1 MDDYD
6 YYDEK
11 MLYLLNLFKEKREIK
26 LANEKREATRN
37 FINSL
42 TRKTSTVKIFIL
54 SRYRYHDAFSKAFLR
69 TFTTSNLRSN

>member
-26 LANEKREATRN
+26 LANEKREATLN

-54 SRYRYHDAFSKAFLR
+54 SRYRYHDAFSNTFLR

>member
-11 MLYLLNLFKEKREIK
+11 MLYLLNLFKEEREIK

-37 FINSL
+37 FINSFR
-42 TRKTSTVKIFIL
+42 RKTSTVKIFIW
-54 SRYRYHDAFSKAFLR
+54 SRYRYHDAFS
-69 TFTTSNLRSN
+69 